1 MRKKIFNRRCP
12 QKNRRPFLNYFIYP
26 ILLFALSASAEPAR
40 ADPAGRL
47 AFNKIGAFV
56 LSEDTP
62 IQKGSKKLHELIG
75 YLPVGTIC
83 LFDPDQEREIF
94 NHDEAKYES
103 YRMVATEL
111 GHRGLVRSDLLQ
123 PVGNDSFLVA
133 VGDRNAIPLVAAAST
148 RRRAPKVS
156 AFSRT
161 SGVYVRVVGETD
173 PEFFDIETTWNCEP
187 NCLKA
192 RMRRTWNETG
202 EVRLIGPR
210 DKLTEFHLI
219 DQSRPTAVINE
230 IARDIAKK
238 ISEQEQDVANLLTGL
253 DTINCALGS
262 QATADL
268 AFKIFG
274 AGFGLN
280 FSVNL
285 LEGGHLYRIGHT
297 SYGVDDTARRFFW
310 IKDVICKTNRPYRL
324 ETLVLQEIPL
334 DPNRQISIHLDD
346 LPETLKG
353 DWKPSFWHD
362 SARDKMIRIDGHYAY
377 GQTVQFFE
385 DELSAGGGF
394 ASRLSLKERR
404 IFVTLIL
411 KKLAYFT
418 SKGF

>member
-1 MRKKIFNRRCP
+1 MRKKIFNRRYP
-12 QKNRRPFLNYFIYP
+12 QKIHMPFLKSIVYAVLFFA
-26 ILLFALSASAEPAR
+26 LFATAETAG
-40 ADPAGRL
+40 AGPAGRL
-47 AFNKIGAFV
+47 GFNKIGAFV

-62 IQKGSKKLHELIG
+62 VQKGSKKLHELIG

-83 LFDPDQEREIF
+83 VFDPDQAREVF

-103 YRMVATEL
+103 YRMVTTEL

-123 PVGNDSFLVA
+123 PVGNQSFLVA
-133 VGDRNAIPLVAAAST
+133 VGDRNAIPLVSAAST
-148 RRRAPKVS
+148 RNRAPKVS
-156 AFSRT
+156 SFSRT
-161 SGVYVRVVGETD
+161 SGIYVRVVDDTD
-173 PEFFDIETTWNCEP
+173 PEFFDIETTWDCEP

-192 RMRRTWNETG
+192 RMRRTWHETG
-202 EVRLIGPR
+202 DVRLIGPG
-210 DKLTEFHLI
+210 DGLAELHLL
-219 DQSRPTAVINE
+219 DQSRPTAAINE
-230 IARDIAKK
+230 IAQHIAEK
-238 ISEQEQDVANLLTGL
+238 ISEQAQDVAGLLTGL
-253 DTINCALGS
+253 DSINCALGS
-262 QATADL
+262 QGTADL

-274 AGFGLN
+274 AGFGLS
-280 FSVNL
+280 FSANI
-285 LEGGHLYRIGHT
+285 LEGGHLYRIGHISFGT
-297 SYGVDDTARRFFW
+297 NEARRRFFW

-346 LPETLKG
+346 LPEALKK
-353 DWKPSFWHD
+353 DWKPSFWHK